1 MPPGPEEHIFTV
13 KSVWNIL
20 EMSNMGMIITLVDIV
35 AFFDREDIYD
45 VMNTLHNIGVDSK
58 AMV

>member
-1 MPPGPEEHIFTV
+1 MPPEPEEHIFTV

-20 EMSNMGMIITLVDIV
+20 EMSSMGIIITLVDIV